1 MSRKTIVTAIAAI
14 SLTLAGHA
22 SAQYSYSED
31 FTSTV
36 PGPGEGAWN
45 ATYVNAGTY
54 SSGDTNPADW
64 TEYNAA
70 VTAPTT
76 APADPNGN
84 YANFYARYADSGIR
98 STFFFKNLG
107 GYSGSDVYSANNGE
121 HTVTACYY
129 VSEVADGGA
138 DLAGGVTAGIGLRF
152 SGAGYASWPGDANT
166 FQHSVAVPTNTTR
179 GAWQRLSMTFTLTD
193 AARVDLGFFVTN
205 PALTAPYINTG
216 ILWDADDDES
226 SNTEYDTFDKED
238 LVFVGQAGNDL
249 PGTYGTYDYETEIP
263 ARLREYADYA
273 SGNLYVYFEL
283 I

>member
-1 MSRKTIVTAIAAI
+1 MPRKTIVTAIAAI

-36 PGPGEGAWN
+36 PGPGEGDWN
-45 ATYVNAGTY
+45 AAYVNAGTY

-107 GYSGSDVYSANNGE
+107 GYSGSDAYSANNGE

-129 VSEVADGGA
+129 APEVADGGA

-216 ILWDADDDES
+216 ILWDDLYIGSPAGAPTSACGDPAAVTP
-226 SNTEYDTFDKED
+226 SNPLDPN
-238 LVFVGQAGNDL
+238 A
-249 PGTYGTYDYETEIP
+249 IP
-263 ARLREYADYA
+263 AVPLGGLLGLVALVGLVGRRYLKR
-273 SGNLYVYFEL
+273 
-283 I
+283 